1 MTLRKL
7 VLLSL
12 LGSGGVG
19 AAGCSE
25 GSDETPGAG
34 AAGAGAGA
42 GEGAGMS
49 SGGAG
54 AGGDTSGSGRGGGGS
69 AGVGGSAGGGAGV
82 TGGASG
88 RGGAGTSGSGGIG
101 GDGGDGGAGKGGMGD
116 ECAPLPA
123 RGGMQIEVTPDRAD
137 ELPAIV
143 REAPSG
149 TTILLAAGTYRMTGS
164 GDAER
169 RLRLEKDGVSLR
181 GATGEPSDVVIDGE
195 YQTEEMISIT
205 ASGVLIADLT
215 VMRAVHHPIH
225 VTGGPDA
232 DVTGVVLHRLRLID
246 GGEQFVKINTS
257 GATPN
262 TYADDGVVSCSH
274 FELTDAGRP
283 MVVPEPGGCYTGGID
298 GHQARGW
305 RVTQNTFIGIHCE
318 NGSLAEHAVHFW
330 TASRDTLVERNTI
343 IDCARGIG
351 FGMGDGGGNDPDRA
365 YADDPYP
372 GIGYVGHYDGVI
384 RNNVIAISPGFEF
397 FDTGIELEQ
406 ARGTRVL
413 HNTVIHPETAFAS
426 VSHRFANTD
435 VTLENN
441 LVRNI
446 RARDGS
452 SASGDSN
459 LEAASDDLFVDVA
472 GHDLHLVAGASAA
485 IDQGVALPDA
495 GDDIDGEPREAGA
508 PDLGADER

>member
-7 VLLSL
+7 SLLSMVAWL
-12 LGSGGVG
+12 GGGAAACGEDGDGSGG
-19 AAGCSE
+19 
-25 GSDETPGAG
+25 TGAG
-34 AAGAGAGA
+34 AGTAGTSGGAGAGA
-42 GEGAGMS
+42 G
-49 SGGAG
+49 
-54 AGGDTSGSGRGGGGS
+54 
-69 AGVGGSAGGGAGV
+69 

-88 RGGAGTSGSGGIG
+88 NGGLGPTGGVSGSASGSAGA
-101 GDGGDGGAGKGGMGD
+101 GAGKGGRGGAGGSGAGGLGGASGSGTSGKGGMPAGED
-116 ECAPLPA
+116 CAPLPA
-123 RGGMQIEVTPDRAD
+123 ASGMEIEVTPDQAD

-143 REAPSG
+143 RGAPPG
-149 TTILLAAGTYRMTGS
+149 AAILLAAGTYRMTGN
-164 GDAER
+164 GEAER
-169 RLRLEKDGVSLR
+169 RIQILAEGVTLR

-195 YQTEEMISIT
+195 YETEEMITVSASDVVIT
-205 ASGVLIADLT
+205 DLT

-225 VTGGPDA
+225 VTGGADA
-232 DVTGVVLHRLRLID
+232 DVTGVVLHRLRVID

-262 TYADDGVVSCSH
+262 TYADDGVVSCSY

-305 RVTQNTFIGIHCE
+305 HVTSNTFTGIHCE

-343 IDCARGIG
+343 VDCARGIG
-351 FGMGDGGGNDPDRA
+351 FGLGDGGGNDPERA

-372 GIGYVGHYDGVI
+372 GVGYVGHYDGVV
-384 RNNVIAISPGFEF
+384 RSNVIAVSPGFQF

-406 ARGTRVL
+406 ARGVRVL

-426 VSHRFANTD
+426 ISHRFGNTEA
-435 VTLENN
+435 TLENN

-452 SASGDSN
+452 TASGDSN
-459 LEAASDDLFVDVA
+459 LEAAPDSLFVDVA
-472 GHDLHLVAGASAA
+472 GHDLHLVESATAA
-485 IDQGVALPDA
+485 IDQGVTLPDA
-495 GDDIDGEPREAGA
+495 GGDIDGEPRGA
-508 PDLGADER
+508 SPPDLGADER